1 VSVTRADLL
10 SYVTGEHAGLLSEA
24 GISLTD
30 TQAGLKSV
38 LDKSFRVV
46 GVSEDDLPTA
56 TTDAANAAKIEAAAD
71 YYTYDRLARVFARWV
86 SVSKGVGGASVSQD
100 RSQVYTQVTAERD
113 RMKAICTT
121 LGLTVD
127 LADSAIFTINLDFLE
142 PVDAL

>member
-1 VSVTRADLL
+1 
-10 SYVTGEHAGLLSEA
+10 
-24 GISLTD
+24 
-30 TQAGLKSV
+30 
-38 LDKSFRVV
+38 
-46 GVSEDDLPTA
+46 
-56 TTDAANAAKIEAAAD
+56 
-71 YYTYDRLARVFARWV
+71 
-86 SVSKGVGGASVSQD
+86 VSKD